1 MNTKMKFSAIAI
13 SLLSASAIA
22 ATPPAPN
29 MFDEVMAKSVG
40 QYSVAGQSMNYTVS
54 GQANYVYGF
63 DDLDIGFHNSYLDLS
78 SSTSI
83 THGVDLSLST
93 GVREIYELSDDDFET
108 KVDGSLKFSKDNH
121 DFKVGYDRNL
131 ANKVLGAKIKM
142 NGDTSLSKNA
152 IGQSLSSYDG
162 FAEYNFAVQNY
173 NLTAALDFDG
183 NFYGGLSAYAND
195 TDIKLHVFEH
205 NDDYNVFF
213 DVGTVFGSNIKT
225 SVGLGIIEE
234 KVAFAADG
242 SYFITDS
249 FTLYGNVVGDE
260 DYSTATVGA
269 EYAYSSF
276 AAYVEGVVE
285 LTDPRESGESQDG
298 VMVGAKFMF

>member
-1 MNTKMKFSAIAI
+1 MKLTTITF
-13 SLLSASAIA
+13 SLLSSSAFA
-22 ATPPAPN
+22 ATPPNPN
-29 MFDEVMAKSVG
+29 IFDEVMAKSIG
-40 QYSVAGQSMNYTVS
+40 QYSVAGQSMNYTLS
-54 GQANYVYGF
+54 GQVNYVYGF

-83 THGVDLSLST
+83 IHGVDLSLSA
-93 GVREIYELSDDDFET
+93 GVREIYDLSDDDFET

-173 NLTAALDFDG
+173 NLTAVLDFDG
-183 NFYGGLSAYAND
+183 NFYGGLSAYANE
-195 TDIKLHVFEH
+195 TDIRLHVFDY

-213 DVGTVFGSNIKT
+213 DMGSVFGANIKT

-249 FTLYGNVVGDE
+249 LTIYGNVVGDE
-260 DYSTATVGA
+260 DYSAATVGV

-276 AAYVEGVVE
+276 AAYIEGMVE
-285 LTDPRESGESQDG
+285 LTEPRESGESQDG